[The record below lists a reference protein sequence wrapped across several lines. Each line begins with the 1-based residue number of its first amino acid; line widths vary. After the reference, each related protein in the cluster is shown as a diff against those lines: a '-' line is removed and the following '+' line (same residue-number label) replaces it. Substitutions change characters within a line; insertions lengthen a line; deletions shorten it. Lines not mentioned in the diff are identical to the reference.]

1 MLVVMLVFL
10 GMLVVMLIFLRML
23 ALVGILGVLGAGV
36 RCRGLRLGDA
46 RMRFV
51 VRGIVLGN
59 QLSAG
64 FGRGGLCETCCGKGR
79 QEGCDNN

>member
-1 MLVVMLVFL
+1 MALL
-10 GMLVVMLIFLRML
+10 GMLVVMLAFLRML
-23 ALVGILGVLGAGV
+23 ALVGVLVVLGAGV
-36 RCRGLRLGDA
+36 RCRGLCLGAA

-51 VRGIVLGN
+51 VRGITLGN
-59 QLSAG
+59 QLGAG